1 MDEREIV
8 DTLGSFALFADLS
21 RPELEAVAHRFDE
34 AWFSQNQRVIRQ
46 GFSGVGFHVVLEGE
60 ASVRIDGE
68 ERARL
73 GRGDFFG
80 ELSILLDEPPNADIV
95 ALTQL
100 HCLVLPRTE
109 LQSWLLSAP
118 GVTLRMLQA
127 ELRRLRIAST
137 WRS

>member
-1 MDEREIV
+1 MNEREIV
-8 DTLGSFALFADLS
+8 ETLGSFALFADLS

-34 AWFSQNQRVIRQ
+34 QWFGQNQRVIRQ

-60 ASVRIDGE
+60 ASVQIDGE
-68 ERARL
+68 ERVRL

-95 ALTQL
+95 AVTQL
-100 HCLVLPRTE
+100 HCLVLPRTD